1 MTATLAGP
9 LQLAVSAAR
18 EAGALIRAEF
28 HRPGGPR
35 GHDSHAEIDAEAEA
49 VIRRAL
55 LAAYPDWAYLGEETG
70 PAGPPHAEH
79 RWVVDPNDG
88 TVSYLRRLRG
98 TAVSIALLHHDE
110 PILGVVYAPL
120 APDDGGDLIAWAR
133 GGPLTRNDR
142 PVTRSPLPQAL
153 GLREVVLVSQEAGR
167 SPAANAECTAP
178 ARFRA
183 LPSIAYRLALV
194 AVGEGDAGVSL
205 HGPKDWDFAAG
216 HALLRAVGGEL
227 VDEAG
232 RPIRY
237 RMGHA
242 ESGYAIGGA
251 LAVARDLARR
261 PWAAVHYNEDPGLL
275 TRSFRS
281 KRPLF
286 RIGDAGVLARAQGA
300 LLGQLAGD
308 ALGGQVEFS
317 SARSIRE
324 RYPAG
329 VRTMEDGGYW
339 GTIAGQPTDDS
350 ELALMLG
357 RTLVRDAAMHPE
369 RVRRSYWGW
378 LESGPFDVGLT
389 TEVGL
394 TELPNVES
402 QANGALMR
410 VSPLGIFGWSLP
422 PAELAA
428 LARQDAEITHPN
440 PVCRD
445 ASAAFSVALA
455 HAIRTGEGAASAHAA
470 ALAWAREARA
480 DPDVIATLEAAGVP
494 PADFQRQSGWVRTA
508 LQNAFHRALSAAS
521 LEEGVVETV
530 MAGGDT
536 DTNAAIAGA
545 LLGAVHGR
553 DAMPAGWR
561 SAVLTARALP
571 GTARPRPQ
579 CLWPVDAEELA
590 ERLLG
595 GPDPQS

>member
-1 MTATLAGP
+1 MSDSLADP
-9 LQLAVSAAR
+9 LRVAVAAAR
-18 EAGALIRAEF
+18 EAGALIRREF

-35 GHDSHAEIDAEAEA
+35 GHGSHADIDAEAET
-49 VIRRAL
+49 VIRRIL
-55 LAAYPDWAYLGEETG
+55 LAGYPDWAYLGEETG
-70 PAGPPHAEH
+70 PGGPPDAEH

-88 TVSYLRRLRG
+88 TVSFVRRLRG
-98 TAVSIALLHHDE
+98 TAVSIALLHDDE
-110 PILGVVYAPL
+110 PVLGVVYAPL
-120 APDDGGDLIAWAR
+120 APDDRGDLIAWAR
-133 GGPLTRNDR
+133 GGPLTRNGH
-142 PVTRSPLPQAL
+142 PVARTALPRSL
-153 GLREVVLVSQEAGR
+153 GLPDVVLVSQEAGR

-205 HGPKDWDFAAG
+205 HGPRDWDFAAG

-237 RMGHA
+237 RQGLA

-251 LAVARDLARR
+251 VEVGRELAQR
-261 PWAAVHYNEDPGLL
+261 PWAAVHYNEDPGPL

-281 KRPLF
+281 ARPLF
-286 RIGDAGVLARAQGA
+286 RIDDPSVLSRAQGA

-317 SARSIRE
+317 SARTIRE
-324 RYPAG
+324 RYPEG
-329 VRTMEDGGYW
+329 LRTLENGGYW
-339 GTIAGQPTDDS
+339 GTIAGQPTDDG
-350 ELALMLG
+350 ELALMLA
-357 RTLVRDAAMHPE
+357 RTVVRDGGMTRE

-389 TEVGL
+389 TEIGL

-410 VSPLGIFGWSLP
+410 VSPLGIFGWRMS
-422 PAELAA
+422 ADELAR
-428 LARQDAEITHPN
+428 LAREDADITHPH

-445 ASAAFSVALA
+445 ASAAFCVALA
-455 HAIRTGEGAASAHAA
+455 HAIRTGEGAEAAHGA
-470 ALAWAREARA
+470 ALAWARAASA
-480 DPDVIATLEAAGVP
+480 DPDVIEILEGVSDP
-494 PADFQRQSGWVRTA
+494 PADFARQSGWVRTA
-508 LQNAFHRALSAAS
+508 LQNAFHRALNAAT
-521 LEEGVVETV
+521 LEQGLVDTV

-536 DTNAAIAGA
+536 DTNGAIAGA

-553 DAMPAGWR
+553 DAVPDAWR
-561 SAVLTARALP
+561 RAVHTARALP
-571 GTARPRPQ
+571 GTPRPRPQ
-579 CLWPVDAEELA
+579 CLWPVDCDELA

-595 GPDPQS
+595 GPDPR

>member
-1 MTATLAGP
+1 MSDSLADP
-9 LQLAVSAAR
+9 LRVAMAAAR
-18 EAGALIRAEF
+18 EAGVLIRTEF

-35 GHDSHAEIDAEAEA
+35 GHGSHADIDAEAEA
-49 VIRRAL
+49 MIRRIL
-55 LAAYPDWAYLGEETG
+55 LDAYPDWAYLGEETG
-70 PAGPPHAEH
+70 PGGPPDAEY

-88 TVSYLRRLRG
+88 TVSFLRRLRG
-98 TAVSIALLHHDE
+98 TAVSIALLVHDD
-110 PILGVVYAPL
+110 PVLGVVFAPL
-120 APDDGGDLIAWAR
+120 APDDRGDLIAWAR
-133 GGPLTRNDR
+133 GEALTRNGHPVAR
-142 PVTRSPLPQAL
+142 PALAAAL
-153 GLREVVLVSQEAGR
+153 GPRDVVLVSQEAGR

-194 AVGEGDAGVSL
+194 AVGEGEAGVSL
-205 HGPKDWDFAAG
+205 HGPRDWDFVAG

-237 RMGHA
+237 RLGHA

-251 LAVARDLARR
+251 PEVARELAQR
-261 PWAAVHYNEDPGLL
+261 PWAAVHYNEDPGPL

-281 KRPLF
+281 ARPIF
-286 RIGDAGVLARAQGA
+286 RIADPQVLTRAQGA
-300 LLGQLAGD
+300 LLGQVAGD

-317 SARSIRE
+317 SARIIRE
-324 RYPAG
+324 RHPRGLRAL
-329 VRTMEDGGYW
+329 EDGGYW
-339 GTIAGQPTDDS
+339 NTIAGQPTDDS
-350 ELALMLG
+350 ELALMFA
-357 RTLVRDAAMHPE
+357 RTVVRDGGMSPE

-410 VSPLGIFGWSLP
+410 VSPLGIFGWRLR
-422 PAELAA
+422 PAELAR
-428 LARQDAEITHPN
+428 LAREDADITHPN

-445 ASAAFSVALA
+445 ASAVFCIALA
-455 HAIRTGEGAASAHAA
+455 HAIRTGEGAEAAHAA
-470 ALAWAREARA
+470 ALRWAREAAA
-480 DPDVIATLEAAGVP
+480 DSDVIATLEAVSAA
-494 PADFQRQSGWVRTA
+494 PADFERQSGWVRTA
-508 LQNAFHRALSAAS
+508 LQNAFHRALTTPS
-521 LEEGVVETV
+521 LEQGLVDTV

-536 DTNAAIAGA
+536 DTNGAIAGA

-553 DAMPAGWR
+553 DAVPAAWR

-571 GTARPRPQ
+571 GTPRPRPQ
-579 CLWPVDAEELA
+579 CLWPVDCDDLA

-595 GPDPQS
+595 GPDPR

>member
-1 MTATLAGP
+1 MSDSLADP
-9 LQLAVSAAR
+9 LRVAVAAAR
-18 EAGALIRAEF
+18 EAGALIRQEF

-35 GHDSHAEIDAEAEA
+35 GHGSHADIDAEVET
-49 VIRRAL
+49 VIRRTL
-55 LAAYPDWAYLGEETG
+55 LEAYPDWAYLGEETG
-70 PAGPPHAEH
+70 PGGRPDAEH

-88 TVSYLRRLRG
+88 TVSFLRRLRG
-98 TAVSIALLHHDE
+98 TSVSIALLLDDE
-110 PILGVVYAPL
+110 PVLGVVYAPL
-120 APDDGGDLIAWAR
+120 APDDRGDLIAWAR
-133 GGPLTRNDR
+133 GGPLTRNGHPVAR
-142 PVTRSPLPQAL
+142 PALPRSL
-153 GLREVVLVSQEAGR
+153 GLRDVVLVSQEAGR

-205 HGPKDWDFAAG
+205 HGPRDWDFAAG

-232 RPIRY
+232 RAIRY
-237 RMGHA
+237 RQGLA

-251 LAVARDLARR
+251 IEVGRELAQR
-261 PWAAVHYNEDPGLL
+261 PWAAVHYNEDPGPL

-281 KRPLF
+281 ARPVF
-286 RIGDAGVLARAQGA
+286 RIDDPSVLSRAQGA
-300 LLGQLAGD
+300 LLGQLVGD

-317 SARSIRE
+317 SARTIRE
-324 RYPAG
+324 RHPG
-329 VRTMEDGGYW
+329 GLRTLEDGGYW

-350 ELALMLG
+350 ELALMLA
-357 RTLVRDAAMHPE
+357 RTVVRDGGMSQE

-410 VSPLGIFGWSLP
+410 VSPLGIFGWRMP
-422 PAELAA
+422 PAELAR
-428 LARQDAEITHPN
+428 LAREDADITHPH

-445 ASAAFSVALA
+445 ASAAFCVALA
-455 HAIRTGEGAASAHAA
+455 HAIRTGEGAEAAHAA
-470 ALAWAREARA
+470 ALAWARGAKA
-480 DPDVIATLEAAGVP
+480 DPDVIATLQAVSAP
-494 PADFQRQSGWVRTA
+494 PADFVRQSGWVRTA
-508 LQNAFHRALSAAS
+508 LQNAFYRALGVST
-521 LEEGVVETV
+521 LEQGLVDTV

-536 DTNAAIAGA
+536 DTNGAIAGA

-553 DAMPAGWR
+553 DAVPLAWR
-561 SAVLTARALP
+561 RAVLTARALP

-579 CLWPVDAEELA
+579 CLWPVDCDDLA

-595 GPDPQS
+595 GPDPR

>member
-1 MTATLAGP
+1 MSASLAGP

-18 EAGALIRAEF
+18 EAGALVREEF
-28 HRPGGPR
+28 HRSGGPR
-35 GHDSHAEIDAEAEA
+35 GHGSHADVDAEAEA

-55 LAAYPDWAYLGEETG
+55 LAGYPDWAYLGEETA
-70 PAGPPHAEH
+70 PAGPPHADY
-79 RWVVDPNDG
+79 RWIVDPNDG
-88 TVSYLRRLRG
+88 TVSFLRRLRG
-98 TAVSIALLHHDE
+98 TAVSIALLERDE
-110 PILGVVYAPL
+110 PVLGVVFAPL
-120 APDDGGDLIAWAR
+120 APDDAGDLIAWAR
-133 GGPLTRNDR
+133 GCALTRNGR
-142 PVTRSPLPQAL
+142 PVARPPLPQAL
-153 GLREVVLVSQEAGR
+153 GLREVVLVSQDAGR

-183 LPSIAYRLALV
+183 MPSIAYRLALV

-237 RMGHA
+237 RLGHA

-251 LAVARDLARR
+251 LPVARQLAGR

-281 KRPLF
+281 KRPRF
-286 RIGDAGVLARAQGA
+286 RIADAGVLSRAQGA

-317 SARSIRE
+317 SARSIRD
-324 RYPAG
+324 RFPAG
-329 VRTMEDGGYW
+329 VRAMEDGGYW
-339 GTIAGQPTDDS
+339 NTIAGQPTDDS

-357 RTLVRDAAMHPE
+357 RTLVRDGGMSPE
-369 RVRRSYWGW
+369 RVRHSYWGW

-410 VSPLGIFGWSLP
+410 VSPLGIFGWRLP

-445 ASAAFSVALA
+445 ASAAFCVALA
-455 HAIRTGEGAASAHAA
+455 HAVRTGEGAAGAHAA
-470 ALAWAREARA
+470 ALAWARGAGA
-480 DPDVIATLEAAGVP
+480 DADVIATLEGARVP

-508 LQNAFHRALSAAS
+508 LQNAFHRALVAPS
-521 LEEGVVETV
+521 LEDGIVETV

-553 DAMPAGWR
+553 NALPAAWR

-571 GTARPRPQ
+571 GTPRPRPQ
-579 CLWPVDAEELA
+579 CLWPVDAEDLA

-595 GPDPQS
+595 GPDPV

>member
-1 MTATLAGP
+1 MSESLAGP
-9 LQLAVSAAR
+9 LQLAVKAAR
-18 EAGALIRAEF
+18 EAGALIRREF

-35 GHDSHAEIDAEAEA
+35 GHGSHAEIDLEAET
-49 VIRRAL
+49 VIRRVL
-55 LAAYPDWAYLGEETG
+55 LDRYPEWAYLGEETG
-70 PAGPPHAEH
+70 PAGPPHADC

-98 TAVSIALLHHDE
+98 TAVSIALLEHDE
-110 PILGVVYAPL
+110 PVLGVVFAPL

-133 GGPLTRNDR
+133 GCALTRNDR
-142 PVTRSPLPQAL
+142 PVRRPALPQAL

-183 LPSIAYRLALV
+183 VPSIAYRLALV
-194 AVGEGDAGVSL
+194 AAGEGDAGVSL
-205 HGPKDWDFAAG
+205 HGPRDWDFAAG
-216 HALLRAVGGEL
+216 HALLRGVGGEL

-237 RMGHA
+237 RLGHA

-251 LAVARDLARR
+251 LPVARELARR

-281 KRPLF
+281 GRPLF
-286 RIGDAGVLARAQGA
+286 RIGDAGVLARAHGA

-317 SARSIRE
+317 SARAIRE
-324 RYPAG
+324 RHPSG
-329 VRTMEDGGYW
+329 LRTMEDGGYW
-339 GTIAGQPTDDS
+339 NTIAGQPTDDS

-357 RTLVRDAAMHPE
+357 RTLVRDGELNAE

-378 LESGPFDVGLT
+378 LESGPFDVGIT

-410 VSPLGIFGWSLP
+410 VSPLGIFGWR
-422 PAELAA
+422 LAPRA
-428 LARQDAEITHPN
+428 LATLARQDAEITHPN

-445 ASAAFSVALA
+445 ASAAFCVALA
-455 HAIRTGEGAASAHAA
+455 HAVRTGEGAAAAHAA
-470 ALAWAREARA
+470 ALGWAREASA
-480 DPDVIATLEAAGVP
+480 APDVIASLEAASAP

-508 LQNAFHRALSAAS
+508 LQNAFHRALTAAS

-536 DTNAAIAGA
+536 DTNAAVAGA
-545 LLGAVHGR
+545 LLGAVYGR
-553 DAMPAGWR
+553 STVPAAWR

-571 GTARPRPQ
+571 GTPRPRPQ
-579 CLWPVDAEELA
+579 CLWPVDAEDLA

-595 GPDPQS
+595 GPDSG

>member
-1 MTATLAGP
+1 MSDRLADP
-9 LQLAVSAAR
+9 LRVAVAAAR
-18 EAGALIRAEF
+18 EAGALIRTEF

-35 GHDSHAEIDAEAEA
+35 GYGSHADIDADAEA
-49 VIRRAL
+49 VIRRML
-55 LAAYPDWAYLGEETG
+55 LDAYPDWAYQGEETG
-70 PAGPPHAEH
+70 PGGPPDAEH

-88 TVSYLRRLRG
+88 TVSFLRRLRG
-98 TAVSIALLHHDE
+98 TAVSIALLEHDE
-110 PILGVVYAPL
+110 PVVGVVFAPL
-120 APDDGGDLIAWAR
+120 APDDRGDLIAWAR
-133 GGPLTRNDR
+133 GEALTRNGHEVAR
-142 PVTRSPLPQAL
+142 PTLSPSL
-153 GLREVVLVSQEAGR
+153 GLRDVVLVSQEAGR

-194 AVGEGDAGVSL
+194 AVGEGEAGVSL
-205 HGPKDWDFAAG
+205 HGPRDWDFAAG

-237 RMGHA
+237 RLGHA

-251 LAVARDLARR
+251 VEVARELAQR
-261 PWAAVHYNEDPGLL
+261 PWAAVHYNEDPGPL

-281 KRPLF
+281 ARPVF
-286 RIGDAGVLARAQGA
+286 RIADPQVLTRAQGA
-300 LLGQLAGD
+300 LLGQVAGD

-317 SARSIRE
+317 SARTIRE
-324 RYPAG
+324 RHPRG
-329 VRTMEDGGYW
+329 LRTLEDGGYW
-339 GTIAGQPTDDS
+339 NTIAGQPTDDS
-350 ELALMLG
+350 ELALMFA
-357 RTLVRDAAMHPE
+357 RTLVRDGGMSRE

-378 LESGPFDVGLT
+378 LESGPFDVGLA

-410 VSPLGIFGWSLP
+410 VSPLGIFGWRLP
-422 PAELAA
+422 PEA
-428 LARQDAEITHPN
+428 LARLAREDADITHPH

-445 ASAAFSVALA
+445 ASAAFCVALA
-455 HAIRTGEGAASAHAA
+455 HAIRTGDGAEAAHAA
-470 ALAWAREARA
+470 ALAWARAAKA
-480 DPDVIATLEAAGVP
+480 DPDVLATLEAVSAP
-494 PADFQRQSGWVRTA
+494 PADFERQSGWVRTA
-508 LQNAFHRALSAAS
+508 LQNAFHRALTAPS
-521 LEEGVVETV
+521 LEQGLVDTV

-536 DTNAAIAGA
+536 DTNGAIAGA

-553 DAMPAGWR
+553 GAVPAAWR

-571 GTARPRPQ
+571 GTPRPRPQ
-579 CLWPVDAEELA
+579 CLWPVDCDDLA

-595 GPDPQS
+595 GADPQ

>member
-1 MTATLAGP
+1 MSDSLAAP
-9 LQLAVSAAR
+9 LRVAVAAAR
-18 EAGALIRAEF
+18 EAGALIRPEF
-28 HRPGGPR
+28 HRAGGPR
-35 GHDSHAEIDAEAEA
+35 GHGSHAEIDAVAEA
-49 VIRRAL
+49 AIRRAL
-55 LAAYPDWAYLGEETG
+55 LDAFPDWAYLGEETG
-70 PAGPPHAEH
+70 AAGPAHAEY

-88 TVSYLRRLRG
+88 TVSFLRRLRG
-98 TAVSIALLHHDE
+98 TAVSIALLQHDE
-110 PILGVVYAPL
+110 PVLGVVYAPL

-133 GGPLTRNDR
+133 GCPLTRNDR
-142 PVTRSPLPQAL
+142 PVVRPALPRSL
-153 GLREVVLVSQEAGR
+153 GLRDVVLVSQEAGR
-167 SPAANAECTAP
+167 SPAANTECTAP
-178 ARFRA
+178 ARFRT

-194 AVGEGDAGVSL
+194 AAGEGDAGVSL
-205 HGPKDWDFAAG
+205 HGPRDWDFAAG

-232 RPIRY
+232 RPVRY
-237 RMGHA
+237 RIGHA

-251 LAVARDLARR
+251 LPVARELAQR

-281 KRPLF
+281 ARPVF
-286 RIGDAGVLARAQGA
+286 RIADAGVLARAQGA

-308 ALGGQVEFS
+308 ALGGQVEFG
-317 SARSIRE
+317 SARMIRE
-324 RYPAG
+324 RHPAG
-329 VRTMEDGGYW
+329 LRTMEDGGYW
-339 GTIAGQPTDDS
+339 NTIAGQPTDDS
-350 ELALMLG
+350 ELALMLA
-357 RTLVRDAAMHPE
+357 RTLVRDGGMRPD

-378 LESGPFDVGLT
+378 LESGPFDVGLA
-389 TEVGL
+389 TEIGL

-410 VSPLGIFGWSLP
+410 VSPLGIFGWRLP
-422 PAELAA
+422 PTELAD

-445 ASAAFSVALA
+445 ASAALCVALA
-455 HAIRTGEGAASAHAA
+455 HAIRTGEGAEAAHAA

-480 DPDVIATLEAAGVP
+480 DPDVIGTLEAAGVP

-508 LQNAFHRALSAAS
+508 LQNAFHRALRAPS
-521 LEEGVVETV
+521 LEEGVVDTV

-553 DAMPAGWR
+553 GAIPAAWR
-561 SAVLTARALP
+561 SAILTARALP
-571 GTARPRPQ
+571 ATPRPRPQ
-579 CLWPVDAEELA
+579 CLWPVDAEDLA

-595 GPDPQS
+595 GPDPV

>member
-1 MTATLAGP
+1 MTAPLAAP
-9 LQLAVSAAR
+9 LELAIAAAR
-18 EAGALIRAEF
+18 EAGALIRREF

-35 GHDSHAEIDAEAEA
+35 GHASHADVDAEAEA
-49 VIRRAL
+49 VIRRVL
-55 LAAYPDWAYLGEETG
+55 LARQPDWAYLGEETG
-70 PAGPPHAEH
+70 EAGPAHAEY

-98 TAVSIALLHHDE
+98 TAVSIALLQRDE
-110 PILGVVYAPL
+110 PVLGVVFAPL

-133 GGPLTRNDR
+133 GCPLTRNGR
-142 PVTRSPLPQAL
+142 PVTRPPLPQAL
-153 GLREVVLVSQEAGR
+153 GLRDVVLVSQEAAR

-194 AVGEGDAGVSL
+194 AAGEGAAGVSL

-216 HALLRAVGGEL
+216 HALLRAVGGEV

-232 RPIRY
+232 RPVRY
-237 RMGHA
+237 RLGHA

-251 LAVARDLARR
+251 PPVARELARR
-261 PWAAVHYNEDPGLL
+261 PWAAVYYDEDPGLL

-281 KRPLF
+281 SRPSF
-286 RIGDAGVLARAQGA
+286 RIADAGVLTRAQGA

-317 SARSIRE
+317 SARTIRE

-339 GTIAGQPTDDS
+339 NTIAGQPTDDS

-357 RTLVRDAAMHPE
+357 RTLVRDGGMSAE

-410 VSPLGIFGWSLP
+410 VSPLGIFGWRLP
-422 PAELAA
+422 PAELAR
-428 LARQDAEITHPN
+428 LARLDAEITHPN

-445 ASAAFSVALA
+445 ASAAFCVALA
-455 HAIRTGEGAASAHAA
+455 HAIRTGEGADAAHAA
-470 ALAWAREARA
+470 GLAWAREAGA
-480 DPDVIATLEAAGVP
+480 DADVIATLEAAGVP

-508 LQNAFHRALSAAS
+508 LQNAFHRALVAPS

-536 DTNAAIAGA
+536 DTNAAVAGA
-545 LLGAVHGR
+545 LLGALHGR
-553 DAMPAGWR
+553 AEIPPSWR

-571 GTARPRPQ
+571 GTPRPRPQ

-595 GPDPQS
+595 GPEAE

>member
-1 MTATLAGP
+1 MSESLVGP
-9 LQLAVSAAR
+9 LRLAVAAAR
-18 EAGALIRAEF
+18 EAGALIRREF
-28 HRPGGPR
+28 HRVGGPR

-49 VIRRAL
+49 VIRRVL
-55 LAAYPDWAYLGEETG
+55 LDAYPEWAYLGEETG
-70 PAGPPHAEH
+70 SAGPLHAGC

-98 TAVSIALLHHDE
+98 TAVSIALLEHDE
-110 PILGVVYAPL
+110 PVLGVVLAPL

-133 GGPLTRNDR
+133 GCPLTRNDR
-142 PVTRSPLPQAL
+142 PVARAPLPQAL
-153 GLREVVLVSQEAGR
+153 GLRDVVLVSQEAGR

-183 LPSIAYRLALV
+183 VPSIAYRLALV

-205 HGPKDWDFAAG
+205 HGPRDWDFAAG

-237 RMGHA
+237 RLGHA

-251 LAVARDLARR
+251 LPVARELARR

-281 KRPLF
+281 SRPLF
-286 RIGDAGVLARAQGA
+286 RIGDAAILARAQGS

-317 SARSIRE
+317 SARAIRE

-329 VRTMEDGGYW
+329 VRAMDDGGYW
-339 GTIAGQPTDDS
+339 NTIAGQPTDDS

-357 RTLVRDAAMHPE
+357 RTLVRDGGLSPD

-378 LESGPFDVGLT
+378 LESGPFDVGIT

-410 VSPLGIFGWSLP
+410 VSPLGFFGWRLP
-422 PAELAA
+422 PAAHAA
-428 LARQDAEITHPN
+428 LARQDAEITHPT

-445 ASAAFSVALA
+445 ASAAFCVALA
-455 HAIRTGEGAASAHAA
+455 HAIRTGEGAPAAHAA
-470 ALAWAREARA
+470 ALTWAREAAA
-480 DPDVIATLEAAGVP
+480 DPDVIATLEAASIP

-508 LQNAFHRALSAAS
+508 LQNAFYQALAARS
-521 LEEGVVETV
+521 LEEGVVATV

-545 LLGAVHGR
+545 LLGAVYGR
-553 DAMPAGWR
+553 GAVPAAWR

-571 GTARPRPQ
+571 GTSRPRPQ

-595 GPDPQS
+595 GPDPA

>member
-1 MTATLAGP
+1 MSDSLAGP
-9 LQLAVSAAR
+9 LQLAVAAAR

-49 VIRRAL
+49 VIRRVL
-55 LAAYPDWAYLGEETG
+55 LAAYPEWAYLGEETS
-70 PAGPPHAEH
+70 PAGPTDAEY

-98 TAVSIALLHHDE
+98 TAVSIALLHQDE
-110 PILGVVYAPL
+110 PVLGVVYAPL

-133 GGPLTRNDR
+133 DGPLSRNDR
-142 PVTRSPLPQAL
+142 PVTRAPLPQAL
-153 GLREVVLVSQEAGR
+153 GLREVVLVSQEAAR

-194 AVGEGDAGVSL
+194 AVGDGDAGVSL
-205 HGPKDWDFAAG
+205 HGPRDWDFAAG
-216 HALLRAVGGEL
+216 HALLRAVGGDL

-237 RMGHA
+237 RLGQA
-242 ESGYAIGGA
+242 ESGYAIGAA
-251 LAVARDLARR
+251 LPVARELARR

-281 KRPLF
+281 NRPVF
-286 RIGDAGVLARAQGA
+286 RLGDAGVLARAQGA

-317 SARSIRE
+317 SARTIRE

-329 VRTMEDGGYW
+329 VRGMEDGGYW

-357 RTLVRDAAMHPE
+357 RTLVRDGRMSPE

-410 VSPLGIFGWSLP
+410 VSPLGIFGWRLP
-422 PAELAA
+422 AAELAM

-455 HAIRTGEGAASAHAA
+455 HAIRTGEGAAAAHRA
-470 ALAWAREARA
+470 ALAWAHEAGA
-480 DPDVIATLEAAGVP
+480 DPDVIATLEAVDAP
-494 PADFQRQSGWVRTA
+494 PPDFQRQSGWVRTA
-508 LQNAFHRALSAAS
+508 LQNAFHRALKAPS
-521 LEEGVVETV
+521 LEQGMVDTV

-553 DAMPAGWR
+553 DAVPAAWR

-571 GTARPRPQ
+571 GTPRPRPQ
-579 CLWPVDAEELA
+579 CLWPVDAEDLA

-595 GPDPQS
+595 GPDPPP

>member
-1 MTATLAGP
+1 MTASLAGP
-9 LQLAVSAAR
+9 LHLAVAAAR

-35 GHDSHAEIDAEAEA
+35 GQGSTAAIDTEAET

-55 LAAYPDWAYLGEETG
+55 LAGSPQWAYLGEETG
-70 PAGPPHAEH
+70 PAGPPHADY
-79 RWVVDPNDG
+79 RWIVDPNDG
-88 TVSYLRRLRG
+88 TVSFLRRLRG
-98 TAVSIALLHHDE
+98 SAVSIALLERDE
-110 PILGVVYAPL
+110 PVLGVVFAPL

-133 GGPLTRNDR
+133 GCQLTRNGR
-142 PVTRSPLPQAL
+142 PVARRPLAASL
-153 GLREVVLVSQEAGR
+153 GLREVVLVSQEAAR

-183 LPSIAYRLALV
+183 MPSIAYRLALV

-205 HGPKDWDFAAG
+205 HGPRDWDFAAG

-237 RMGHA
+237 RLGHA

-251 LAVARDLARR
+251 LPVARELARR

-281 KRPLF
+281 RRPLF
-286 RIGDAGVLARAQGA
+286 RIGDPGVLSRAQGA

-308 ALGGQVEFS
+308 ALGGQVECS
-317 SARSIRE
+317 SARVIRE
-324 RYPAG
+324 RFPAG
-329 VRTMEDGGYW
+329 VRAMEDGGYW

-357 RTLVRDAAMHPE
+357 RTLVRDGGLSAE

-378 LESGPFDVGLT
+378 LESGPFDIGLT

-394 TELPNVES
+394 TGLPNVES

-410 VSPLGIFGWSLP
+410 VSPLGIFGWRLP
-422 PAELAA
+422 PPALAA

-445 ASAAFSVALA
+445 ASAAFCVALA
-455 HAIRTGEGAASAHAA
+455 HAVRTGEGAAAAHGA
-470 ALAWAREARA
+470 ALAWARSTGA
-480 DPDVIATLEAAGVP
+480 DPAVIATLEAAYQP
-494 PADFQRQSGWVRTA
+494 PEDFERQSGWVRTA
-508 LQNAFHRALSAAS
+508 LQNALYRALAAPS
-521 LEEGVVETV
+521 LEEGVVDTV

-545 LLGAVHGR
+545 LLGALHGR
-553 DAMPAGWR
+553 DAVPAAWR

-571 GTARPRPQ
+571 GTPRPRPQ

-595 GPDPQS
+595 GPDPG

>member
-1 MTATLAGP
+1 MSESLADP
-9 LQLAVSAAR
+9 LRAAVAAAR
-18 EAGALIRAEF
+18 EAGALIRREF

-35 GHDSHAEIDAEAEA
+35 GHGSHADIDAEAEA
-49 VIRRAL
+49 VIRRIL
-55 LAAYPDWAYLGEETG
+55 LQARPDWAYLGEETG
-70 PAGPPHAEH
+70 PAGPAEAEH

-88 TVSYLRRLRG
+88 TVSFLRRLRG
-98 TAVSIALLHHDE
+98 TAVSIALLHRDE
-110 PILGVVYAPL
+110 PVLGVVYAPL
-120 APDDGGDLIAWAR
+120 APDDRGDLIAWAR
-133 GGPLTRNDR
+133 GGPLTRNGR
-142 PVTRSPLPQAL
+142 PVARPALPRSL
-153 GLREVVLVSQEAGR
+153 GSRDVVLVSQEAGR
-167 SPAANAECTAP
+167 SPAANLECTAP

-205 HGPKDWDFAAG
+205 HGPRDWDFAAG
-216 HALLRAVGGEL
+216 HALLHAVGGEL

-237 RMGHA
+237 RQGLA
-242 ESGYAIGGA
+242 ESGYAVGGA
-251 LAVARDLARR
+251 REVGRELAQR
-261 PWAAVHYNEDPGLL
+261 PWAAVHYHEDPGPL

-281 KRPLF
+281 ARPVF
-286 RIGDAGVLARAQGA
+286 RIEDARVLSRAQGA

-329 VRTMEDGGYW
+329 LRTIEDGGYW

-350 ELALMLG
+350 ELALMLA
-357 RTLVRDAAMHPE
+357 RTLVRDGGMSQE

-410 VSPLGIFGWSLP
+410 VSPLGIFGWRLP
-422 PAELAA
+422 PAA
-428 LARQDAEITHPN
+428 LARLARADADITHPH

-445 ASAAFSVALA
+445 ASAAFCVALA
-455 HAIRTGEGAASAHAA
+455 HAIRTGEGAEAAHAE
-470 ALAWAREARA
+470 ALAWARDTGA
-480 DPDVIATLEAAGVP
+480 DPDVIATLEAVSAP
-494 PADFQRQSGWVRTA
+494 PADFGRQAGWVRTA
-508 LQNAFHRALSAAS
+508 LQNAFHRALGVPT
-521 LEEGVVETV
+521 LEQGLVDTV

-536 DTNAAIAGA
+536 DTNGAIAGA

-553 DAMPAGWR
+553 DAVPAAWR
-561 SAVLTARALP
+561 TAVLTARALP
-571 GTARPRPQ
+571 GTPRPRPQ
-579 CLWPVDAEELA
+579 CLWPVDSDDLA

-595 GPDPQS
+595 GPDP

>member
-1 MTATLAGP
+1 MSESLAGP
-9 LQLAVSAAR
+9 LRLAVAAAR
-18 EAGALIRAEF
+18 EAGELIRREF
-28 HRPGGPR
+28 HRAGGPR

-49 VIRRAL
+49 VIRRVL
-55 LAAYPDWAYLGEETG
+55 LDGYPDWAYLGEETG
-70 PAGPPHAEH
+70 SAGPAHAQY

-98 TAVSIALLHHDE
+98 TAVSIALLEHDE
-110 PILGVVYAPL
+110 PVLGVVFAPL

-133 GGPLTRNDR
+133 GCDLTRNDR
-142 PVTRSPLPQAL
+142 RVARAPLPQAL

-183 LPSIAYRLALV
+183 VPSIAYRLALV

-205 HGPKDWDFAAG
+205 HGPRDWDFAAG
-216 HALLRAVGGEL
+216 HALLRAVGGDL

-237 RMGHA
+237 RLGHA

-251 LAVARDLARR
+251 LPVARELARR

-281 KRPLF
+281 SRPLF
-286 RIGDAGVLARAQGA
+286 RIGDAVILARAQGS

-308 ALGGQVEFS
+308 ALGGQVEFG
-317 SARSIRE
+317 SARTIRE

-329 VRTMEDGGYW
+329 LRTMEDGGYW
-339 GTIAGQPTDDS
+339 NTIAGQPTDDS

-357 RTLVRDAAMHPE
+357 RTLVRDGGLSPD

-378 LESGPFDVGLT
+378 LESGPFDVGIT

-410 VSPLGIFGWSLP
+410 VSPLGIFGWRLP
-422 PAELAA
+422 PAALAA

-445 ASAAFSVALA
+445 ASAVFCVALA
-455 HAIRTGEGAASAHAA
+455 HAIRTGEGAAAAHAA
-470 ALAWAREARA
+470 ALAWAREAGA
-480 DPDVIATLEAAGVP
+480 DPDVIATMEAVSIP
-494 PADFQRQSGWVRTA
+494 PTDFQRQSGWVRTA
-508 LQNAFHRALSAAS
+508 LQNAFHQALAAPS
-521 LEEGVVETV
+521 LEEGVVATV

-553 DAMPAGWR
+553 EAVPAAWR
-561 SAVLTARALP
+561 TAVLTARALP
-571 GTARPRPQ
+571 GTSRPRPQ
-579 CLWPVDAEELA
+579 CLWPVDAEDLA

-595 GPDPQS
+595 GPDPA

>member
-1 MTATLAGP
+1 MSDSLAGP
-9 LQLAVSAAR
+9 LQLAVAAAR

-35 GHDSHAEIDAEAEA
+35 GRDSHAEIDAEAEA
-49 VIRRAL
+49 VIRRVL
-55 LAAYPDWAYLGEETG
+55 LDAYPDWAYLGEETG
-70 PAGPPHAEH
+70 QAGPADAAY

-98 TAVSIALLHHDE
+98 TAVSIALLLDDE
-110 PILGVVYAPL
+110 PVLGVVYAPL
-120 APDDGGDLIAWAR
+120 APDDAGDLIAWAR
-133 GGPLTRNDR
+133 GCPLSRNDR
-142 PVTRSPLPQAL
+142 PVVRPPLPQAL

-194 AVGEGDAGVSL
+194 AAGEGDAGVSL

-216 HALLRAVGGEL
+216 HALLRSVGGEL

-237 RMGHA
+237 RLGHA
-242 ESGYAIGGA
+242 ESGYAIGAA
-251 LAVARDLARR
+251 LPVARELARR

-281 KRPLF
+281 RRPLF
-286 RIGDAGVLARAQGA
+286 RLGDAGVLARAQGA

-317 SARSIRE
+317 SARTIRE

-357 RTLVRDAAMHPE
+357 RTLVRDGAMNPE

-410 VSPLGIFGWSLP
+410 VSPLGIFGWRLP
-422 PAELAA
+422 PAELAR
-428 LARQDAEITHPN
+428 LARLDADITHPN

-455 HAIRTGEGAASAHAA
+455 HAIRTGEGAASAHRA
-470 ALAWAREARA
+470 ALAWARESGA
-480 DPDVIATLEAAGVP
+480 DPDVIATLESAAVP

-508 LQNAFHRALSAAS
+508 LQNAFHRALSAPS
-521 LEEGVVETV
+521 LEEGLVDTV

-553 DAMPAGWR
+553 DAVPPPWR

-571 GTARPRPQ
+571 GTPRPRPQ
-579 CLWPVDAEELA
+579 CLWPVDAEDLA

-595 GPDPQS
+595 GLEQA